1 VKLLA
6 DQIIFRFGFGQLG
19 LGSKFNIWRL
29 SGPARRKRAED
40 CSLPA
45 RLALKP
51 VSGVLSAA
59 DRSQGHCELVCGS
72 RFHDEMARINPLAA

>member
-45 RLALKP
+45 RLALK
-51 VSGVLSAA
+51 AA
-59 DRSQGHCELVCGS
+59 DRSQGHCELVSGS